1 MKLVEEAWNSY
12 VQDVLPAGLS
22 KSSVQYKET
31 KRAFYGGARSLLDSL
46 VKVFG
51 PGAEP
56 TESDMLIMDGV
67 DEELKQF
74 YKDVVAGKE

>member
-12 VQDVLPAGLS
+12 VRDVLPAGLP

-31 KRAFYGGARSLLDSL
+31 KRSFYGGARSIIDSL

-51 PGAEP
+51 PGSEP
-56 TESDMLIMDGV
+56 TESDMLIMEGV
-67 DEELKQF
+67 EEELKQF
-74 YKDVVAGKE
+74 YRDVVAGKE

>member
-12 VQDVLPAGLS
+12 VKDVLPGGLS

-31 KRAFYGGARSLLDSL
+31 KRAFYGGERSLIDSL
-46 VKVFG
+46 LKVFSPDG
-51 PGAEP
+51 EP
-56 TESDMLIMDGV
+56 TESDMIMMQGV
-67 DEELKQF
+67 QDELDQF